1 MLSPDK
7 INMFSSCMFALP
19 AAVAVTLG
27 PAGRGLAT
35 GTSSLAV
42 VAAVGLGPAG
52 FGHRRGFRPTLI
64 KLLTHLRCASIPTCI
79 HVIQP

>member
-35 GTSSLAV
+35 GTSRLAA
-42 VAAVGLGPAG
+42 VAAVGLGPHPE
-52 FGHRRGFRPTLI
+52 FLQKDFVIIVILCWLRLI
-64 KLLTHLRCASIPTCI
+64 
-79 HVIQP
+79 